1 MRKWVKKVKK
11 ELLRELVRSLRSWI
25 LASKRMERV
34 TVINEK
40 RRRRLK
46 PKDES
51 VEKK

>member
-1 MRKWVKKVKK
+1 
-11 ELLRELVRSLRSWI
+11 
-25 LASKRMERV
+25 METV

-51 VEKK
+51 VEKKWVSPAVAWCQ

>member
-11 ELLRELVRSLRSWI
+11 ELVRSLRSWI